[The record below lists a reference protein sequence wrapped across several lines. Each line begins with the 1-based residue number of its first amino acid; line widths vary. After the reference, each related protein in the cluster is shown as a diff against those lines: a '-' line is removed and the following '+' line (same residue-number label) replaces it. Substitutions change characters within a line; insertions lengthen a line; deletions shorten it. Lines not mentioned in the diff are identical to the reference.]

1 MHNQNRQR
9 HCKNGGE
16 RLRPFLSQAE
26 IILISN
32 LNLYIF
38 LSLEQTQ
45 LQPEILETQIPTEKP
60 QHEPDPSLASSSH
73 GKDGICSG
81 TSRVECSKGQ
91 SLNLG
96 RELQELREKIELL
109 DTKVNMQI
117 KSLHT
122 SEESTEI
129 QKLLRMNEK
138 QQERITALEQ
148 ERNSLLALRSML
160 TQILLSKI
168 LSLAKALWTV
178 VNSHLS
184 TLMRIL

>member
-1 MHNQNRQR
+1 
-9 HCKNGGE
+9 
-16 RLRPFLSQAE
+16 
-26 IILISN
+26 
-32 LNLYIF
+32 
-38 LSLEQTQ
+38 
-45 LQPEILETQIPTEKP
+45 
-60 QHEPDPSLASSSH
+60 
-73 GKDGICSG
+73 
-81 TSRVECSKGQ
+81 
-91 SLNLG
+91 
-96 RELQELREKIELL
+96 
-109 DTKVNMQI
+109 MQI

-122 SEESTEI
+122 SEESIKI